1 MTRSEFILWRWRHLV
16 EQVLPSGCSAGDL
29 VSTRFTLYRRQVV
42 AAGVP
47 PLVDDLG
54 IQTRPTKQDLLP
66 VTGAVDLPCLFVGT
80 GKKTDRWHVH
90 PEGQDQEEQAILTT
104 SYLDVREGDN
114 ARVTLDGKAYLV
126 QASTR
131 LGPLVQCM
139 LTTAK
144 AQL

>member
-1 MTRSEFILWRWRHLV
+1 MAGSRAAFILWRWRHLV
-16 EQVLPSGCSAGDL
+16 ETFLPSGCGAGDL
-29 VSTRFTLYRRQVV
+29 IGTRFTLYRRQVV

-54 IQTRPTKQDLLP
+54 IQTRPTKQDFLP
-66 VTGAVDLPCLFVGT
+66 VVSDLPCLFVGT
-80 GKKTDRWHVH
+80 GKKANRWHVH

-104 SYLDVREGDN
+104 TYLDVREGDN
-114 ARVTLDGKAYLV
+114 VLVAEDGKAYLV
-126 QASTR
+126 EASTR
-131 LGPLVQCM
+131 LGPLLQCF